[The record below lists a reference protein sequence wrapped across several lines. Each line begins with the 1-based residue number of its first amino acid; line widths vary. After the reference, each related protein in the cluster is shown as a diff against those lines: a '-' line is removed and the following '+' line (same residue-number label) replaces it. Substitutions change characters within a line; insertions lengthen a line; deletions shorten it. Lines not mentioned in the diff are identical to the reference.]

1 MPRELPQFYMFPR
14 SHVNIFF
21 LGIKKEARKL
31 KESCLG
37 KGRVPLLVHS
47 PEVWELPRVPPLRS
61 LPYNFLLSTY
71 LDMKRQILKEKAHDK
86 SKLTCAFSCP
96 CYLVKSNLRLTQI
109 MMNY

>member
-31 KESCLG
+31 KDSCLG

-47 PEVWELPRVPPLRS
+47 HEVWELPRVPLRHEPPLQLS
-61 LPYNFLLSTY
+61 SFHLLGYEKTNIKRKST
-71 LDMKRQILKEKAHDK
+71 
-86 SKLTCAFSCP
+86 
-96 CYLVKSNLRLTQI
+96 
-109 MMNY
+109 